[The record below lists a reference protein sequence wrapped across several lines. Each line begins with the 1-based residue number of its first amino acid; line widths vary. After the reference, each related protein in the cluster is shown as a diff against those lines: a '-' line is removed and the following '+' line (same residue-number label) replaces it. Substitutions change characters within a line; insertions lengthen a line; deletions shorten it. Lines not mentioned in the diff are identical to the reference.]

1 MGYDNSPALV
11 LLLGG
16 DPPLTFVEE
25 PPLELSLEESP
36 EEDPPEE
43 DPPEED
49 PPPPED
55 PLAATLAIKQKT
67 KIE

>member
-16 DPPLTFVEE
+16 DPAPGLLEE
-25 PPLELSLEESP
+25 PPLEESLEESL
-36 EEDPPEE
+36 ED
-43 DPPEED
+43 DD
-49 PPPPED
+49 PPED
-55 PLAATLAIKQKT
+55 PLAATLAIKPKI